1 MDLQQLLG
9 GSLGQEATQL
19 ISQQL
24 GIDPTQAQSAVN
36 LALPT
41 ILNALHQNA
50 STDTGAE
57 ALTNAIATDH
67 NGSGLAD
74 LAGLAQNALGGQGA
88 SILQHILGGA
98 EQNVT
103 NAVSQNSGIGSGQ
116 ASQVLQILA
125 PIVLNAL
132 GNQSQQTNGGINVGG
147 IAGILSNFVG
157 NHQAQAPQNQ
167 SIITSLLDGDHDGN
181 IADDALKIGAGF
193 LSNLFK

>member
-9 GSLGQEATQL
+9 GSLGKEATEL

-24 GIDPTQAQSAVN
+24 GIDANQAQSAVN

-41 ILNALHQNA
+41 ILNALNKNA
-50 STDTGAE
+50 ATEEGAA
-57 ALTNAIATDH
+57 ALTSAISNDH
-67 NGSGLAD
+67 NGSELGN
-74 LAGLAQNALGGQGA
+74 LAGLAKTALGGQGA
-88 SILQHILGGA
+88 SILQHVFGGA

-103 NAVSQNSGIGSGQ
+103 SVVSQNAGIGGVQ

-132 GNQSQQTNGGINVGG
+132 GNQSQQTGGGINIGN

-157 NHQAQAPQNQ
+157 NHQQQAPQNQ
-167 SIITSLLDGDHDGN
+167 DLISQLLDRDKDGS
-181 IADDALKIGAGF
+181 IADDVVGMLG
-193 LSNLFK
+193 NLFKK

>member
-24 GIDPTQAQSAVN
+24 GIDTNQAQSAIN

-41 ILNALHQNA
+41 ILNALHKNA
-50 STDTGAE
+50 STEDGAA
-57 ALTNAIATDH
+57 ALTNAITTDH
-67 NGSGLAD
+67 NGAGLSD
-74 LAGLAQNALGGQGA
+74 LEGLAQMALSGQGA
-88 SILQHILGGA
+88 SILQHIFGGA

-103 NAVSQNSGIGSGQ
+103 NAVSQNAEIGGGK

-125 PIVLNAL
+125 PIVLNAIA
-132 GNQSQQTNGGINVGG
+132 NQSQQSNGGISVGG

-157 NHQAQAPQNQ
+157 NHQQQAPQNQ
-167 SIITSLLDGDHDGN
+167 SIISSLLDGNHDGN
-181 IADDALKIGAGF
+181 IADDALRIGKGL
-193 LSNLFK
+193 LSNFFK

>member
-9 GSLGQEATQL
+9 GSLRQEATQL

-24 GIDPTQAQSAVN
+24 GLDESQAQNAVN

-41 ILNALHQNA
+41 LLNALNKNA
-50 STDTGAE
+50 STEQGAA
-57 ALTNAIATDH
+57 ALSNAISNDH
-67 NGSGLAD
+67 NGIGLSD

-88 SILQHILGGA
+88 SILQHILGGS
-98 EQNVT
+98 QNNVT
-103 NAVSQNSGIGSGQ
+103 NAIAQNSGIGGGQ

-132 GNQSQQTNGGINVGG
+132 GNQSQQSGGGINIGN

-157 NHQAQAPQNQ
+157 NQQQQAPQNQ
-167 SIITSLLDGDHDGN
+167 NIITSLLDRDKDGS
-181 IADDALKIGAGF
+181 AVDDVLGMLGG
-193 LSNLFK
+193 LFKK